1 MKTTIKRHLISFL
14 VTFSAMFLLFLYPA
28 IISGNF
34 KTSVIVAAV
43 LAAVRSAFKSAWEL
57 FLVPLLN
64 ILVEWSK
71 NNIKIK

>member
-1 MKTTIKRHLISFL
+1 
-14 VTFSAMFLLFLYPA
+14 MFLLLLYPA

-34 KTSVIVAAV
+34 ETSVIVAAA
-43 LAAVRSAFKSAWEL
+43 LAAVRSAFKFAWEL
-57 FLVPLLN
+57 FLVPLIN